1 MKKIAINGLRSNI
14 GNFEKAKFHSNF
26 YMLFLQCNQT
36 SFHFSQQVVTLE
48 GWSELMY
55 FVQDAYNFW
64 VWIYFVTLISVS
76 DLSINS
82 FMTEIS
88 II

>member
-1 MKKIAINGLRSNI
+1 MGYEATQETLKKRNSILTSICY
-14 GNFEKAKFHSNF
+14 F
-26 YMLFLQCNQT
+26 YGVIKL